1 MRDVVGGCQDGSA
14 GGRAGRV
21 TTDLPARP
29 RVGCNGRGLPVNLQR
44 VSVLVAALFVWLVFT
59 ATASANTL
67 PVAGIYQV
75 WANDSGATAPYVR
88 GGQITLDWATI
99 EPQRNAFNWSSLDSE
114 LKYYASIGKVATVQV
129 NSTTK
134 PAWLWNVV
142 ARCGT
147 VQKQAVPQYWDPVY
161 MTVQTELVAAL
172 AAHLKASPYTSTV
185 ALVRS
190 AANAIGTELTDLP
203 YGYSCTA
210 TPSGHKVKTLWSKD
224 VRSAYYYNVMNLYR
238 QQMLPQI
245 PVALRAQVWT
255 QWPGHSPMTWLGTGG
270 AMIMGTG
277 SDIDPQPIRDAFD
290 LFAYNQVRMGST
302 NAYWEPISYAGKK
315 NLVSWNYWRILL
327 ELDKGVRSIAVYGNV
342 LGQGQTNPEF
352 RAAFDFANAY
362 AGHQWDPAGS
372 PGAWVALRQGTGRM
386 AGNFTWF
393 MTQLNPSTTSVP
405 VDSNAGAS
413 MIGPATQRF
422 GRYARKITG
431 GTTTNTM
438 GFALDPTFRTDLA
451 SELTTLRVTYLD
463 TGTGSFDVSWGT
475 GPGQMVTITKTNTGS
490 WQTTQIPVAGIDY
503 TGGLAGGA
511 DITVSEL
518 GSDSTDFQMVEV
530 AVAGR

>member
-1 MRDVVGGCQDGSA
+1 MR
-14 GGRAGRV
+14 
-21 TTDLPARP
+21 
-29 RVGCNGRGLPVNLQR
+29 
-44 VSVLVAALFVWLVFT
+44 
-59 ATASANTL
+59 
-67 PVAGIYQV
+67 
-75 WANDSGATAPYVR
+75 
-88 GGQITLDWATI
+88 
-99 EPQRNAFNWSSLDSE
+99 
-114 LKYYASIGKVATVQV
+114 
-129 NSTTK
+129 
-134 PAWLWNVV
+134 
-142 ARCGT
+142 
-147 VQKQAVPQYWDPVY
+147 
-161 MTVQTELVAAL
+161 
-172 AAHLKASPYTSTV
+172 
-185 ALVRS
+185 
-190 AANAIGTELTDLP
+190 
-203 YGYSCTA
+203 
-210 TPSGHKVKTLWSKD
+210 PSSKD

-238 QQMLPQI
+238 LQMLPQI

-255 QWPGHSPMTWLGTGG
+255 QWPGHCPTTWLGSGG

-290 LFAYNQVRMGST
+290 LFAYNQVRMGSS

-342 LGQGQTNPEF
+342 LSQGQTNPEF

-386 AGNFTWF
+386 AGDFTWF

-405 VDSNAGAS
+405 VDSSAGAS

-431 GTTTNTM
+431 GTSTNTM
-438 GFALDPTFRTDLA
+438 SFALDPTFRTDLA
-451 SELTTLRVTYLD
+451 SALTTLRVTYLD
-463 TGTGSFDVSWGT
+463 SGTGSFSVSWGT
-475 GPGQMVTITKTNTGS
+475 APSQTATITKTNTGS
-490 WQTTQIPVAGIDY
+490 WQTTQIPVAGIGY

>member
-1 MRDVVGGCQDGSA
+1 M
-14 GGRAGRV
+14 
-21 TTDLPARP
+21 
-29 RVGCNGRGLPVNLQR
+29 
-44 VSVLVAALFVWLVFT
+44 LVAALFAWLVFT
-59 ATASANTL
+59 ATASANAL

-75 WANDSGATAPYVR
+75 WGNDSGATAPYVR

-99 EPQRNAFNWSSLDSE
+99 EPQRNTFNWSSLDSE

-161 MTVQTELVAAL
+161 MTVQTELVSAL
-172 AAHLKASPYTSTV
+172 ATHLKASPYASTV

-190 AANAIGTELTDLP
+190 APNAIGTELTDLP
-203 YGYSCTA
+203 SGYTCTA
-210 TPSGHKVKTLWSKD
+210 TPSGHKVRTLWSKD

-238 QQMLPQI
+238 LQMLPQI

-255 QWPGHSPMTWLGTGG
+255 QWPGHCPTTWLGSGG

-290 LFAYNQVRMGST
+290 LFAYNQVRMGSS

-342 LGQGQTNPEF
+342 LSQGQTNPEF

-362 AGHQWDPAGS
+362 AGHQWDPAGT

-386 AGNFTWF
+386 AGQLHLVHDAAEPVHHLDARRQQRRRVDDRAGHAALRPLC
-393 MTQLNPSTTSVP
+393 TQGYGRHIHQHHELRPRSDLPDRPGVG
-405 VDSNAGAS
+405 VDHA
-413 MIGPATQRF
+413 
-422 GRYARKITG
+422 ARH
-431 GTTTNTM
+431 
-438 GFALDPTFRTDLA
+438 L
-451 SELTTLRVTYLD
+451 
-463 TGTGSFDVSWGT
+463 
-475 GPGQMVTITKTNTGS
+475 PGQRHRQLQRQLGHRSRPDGDDHQDQYRQLADDADPGCRDRVHGR
-490 WQTTQIPVAGIDY
+490 PCGGRRHHRVRAGKRLHRLPD
-503 TGGLAGGA
+503 GGGCGGRA
-511 DITVSEL
+511 LISP
-518 GSDSTDFQMVEV
+518 FC
-530 AVAGR
+530 A

>member
-1 MRDVVGGCQDGSA
+1 MNVR
-14 GGRAGRV
+14 RV
-21 TTDLPARP
+21 P
-29 RVGCNGRGLPVNLQR
+29 
-44 VSVLVAALFVWLVFT
+44 VLVAALFAWLAFT
-59 ATASANTL
+59 ATAFANPL
-67 PVAGIYQV
+67 PVAGIYQT
-75 WANDSGATAPYVR
+75 WGNDSGVTASYVR

-99 EPQRNAFNWSSLDSE
+99 EPQRKTFNWSSLDSE

-134 PAWLWNVV
+134 PAWLWKVV

-147 VQKQAVPQYWDPVY
+147 VQKQAVPQYWDPAY
-161 MTVQTELVAAL
+161 MTVQTELVSAL
-172 AAHLKASPYTSTV
+172 AAHLKASPYESTV

-190 AANAIGTELTDLP
+190 APNAIGTELTDLP
-203 YGYSCTA
+203 AGYTCTA

-238 QQMLPQI
+238 LQMLPQI

-255 QWPGHSPMTWLGTGG
+255 QWPGHCPMDWLGTGG

-290 LFAYNQVRMGST
+290 LFAYNQVRMGSS
-302 NAYWEPISYAGKK
+302 NAYWEPISYAGKQ

-342 LGQGQTNPEF
+342 LSQGQTNPEF

-431 GTTTNTM
+431 GTSTNTM
-438 GFALDPTFRTDLA
+438 SFALDPTFRTDLA
-451 SELTTLRVTYLD
+451 SSLTTLRVTYLD
-463 TGTGSFDVSWGT
+463 TGTGSFNVSWGT
-475 GPGQMVTITKTNTGS
+475 DPTQTVTITKTNTGS

-511 DITVSEL
+511 DISVSEL

-530 AVAGR
+530 AAAGR